1 MVKRVTFIVYKLYF
15 NFLKGEEREKENI
28 SRSRFTGK
36 LVKLKF
42 QDPST
47 AWVLGG
53 VLVSVLIKFFMTFSE
68 KAPFFHCKC
77 FKIY

>member
-1 MVKRVTFIVYKLYF
+1 M
-15 NFLKGEEREKENI
+15 NI

-36 LVKLKF
+36 LMKLKF

-77 FKIY
+77 FKIC